1 MDSNGRMNVPVAQTR
16 FVGLRLSTCG
26 FEPTRGLK
34 AAESKGDPAL
44 QARVCPHCFRATTSW
59 FNPTRNLS

>member
-16 FVGLRLSTCG
+16 FVVLRFFARGVEL
-26 FEPTRGLK
+26 TRGLK

-44 QARVCPHCFRATTSW
+44 QPRVCPHCFRATTSW